1 MEWKRNYSP
10 ILIPDCNWSL
20 KGNEES
26 GNRNSG
32 GGGGEGGGG
41 FIREG
46 YLGTYW
52 GWGLLRVWALI
63 WGDVVYAHGLGES
76 LTRVKEKFLIDG

>member
-1 MEWKRNYSP
+1 MKKVE
-10 ILIPDCNWSL
+10 IETV
-20 KGNEES
+20 GEEV
-26 GNRNSG
+26 GK
-32 GGGGEGGGG
+32 GGG

-63 WGDVVYAHGLGES
+63 
-76 LTRVKEKFLIDG
+76 

>member
-20 KGNEES
+20 KGYEES
-26 GNRNSG
+26 RNRNIE

-41 FIREG
+41 GSLER
-46 YLGTYW
+46 GTW
-52 GWGLLRVWALI
+52 VLIGGWGLRVWALI
-63 WGDVVYAHGLGES
+63 WGDVVYAHGLSAS
-76 LTRVKEKFLIDG
+76 LIRVKEKFLIDG